1 MTPHLSLSQII
12 GSIDKLSLEEQNQLF
27 EKLAQKKQQQEHPL
41 LNIPVTLTYNPL
53 LDEVIE
59 SMETYRQKVDQEDS
73 QQVETP

>member
-1 MTPHLSLSQII
+1 MSPHLSLSQII
-12 GSIDKLSLEEQNQLF
+12 ESIDKLSLEEQNQLF
-27 EKLAQKKQQQEHPL
+27 EKLAQKKQQQEHLL

-59 SMETYRQKVDQEDS
+59 SIETYRQKVDQEDS

>member
-12 GSIDKLSLEEQNQLF
+12 ESIDQLSLEEQNQLF
-27 EKLAQKKQQQEHPL
+27 EKLAQKKQQQEHLL

-59 SMETYRQKVDQEDS
+59 SIETYRQKVDQEDS

>member
-12 GSIDKLSLEEQNQLF
+12 ESIDQLSLEEQNQLL
-27 EKLAQKKQQQEHPL
+27 EKLAQKKQQQEHLL

-59 SMETYRQKVDQEDS
+59 SIETYRQKVDQEDS

>member
-12 GSIDKLSLEEQNQLF
+12 ESIDQLSLEEQNQLF
-27 EKLAQKKQQQEHPL
+27 EKLAQKKQQQEYPL
-41 LNIPVTLTYNPL
+41 LNIPVALTYNPL

-59 SMETYRQKVDQEDS
+59 SIETYRQKVDQEDS

>member
-1 MTPHLSLSQII
+1 MIPHLSLSQII
-12 GSIDKLSLEEQNQLF
+12 ESIDQLSLEEQNQLF
-27 EKLAQKKQQQEHPL
+27 EKLAQKKQQQEHLL

-59 SMETYRQKVDQEDS
+59 SIETYRQKVDQEDS

>member
-12 GSIDKLSLEEQNQLF
+12 ESIDQLSLEEQNQLF
-27 EKLAQKKQQQEHPL
+27 EKLAQKKQQQEHLL

-59 SMETYRQKVDQEDS
+59 SIETYRQKVDQEDS
-73 QQVETP
+73 QQVEIP